1 LCEPFDLL
9 YPFPVDN
16 KRTIKVTIVMIAW
29 AALGL
34 QKVLEYMIQNN
45 LTQDYKKGHTT
56 AHHCFC
62 ALLKVTLDLKELLE
76 TSETEDDDSSE
87 AGSEDE
93 EEDDTEDDDD
103 ADEVVSVS
111 NLCFQLEILN

>member
-1 LCEPFDLL
+1 
-9 YPFPVDN
+9 
-16 KRTIKVTIVMIAW
+16 MIAL